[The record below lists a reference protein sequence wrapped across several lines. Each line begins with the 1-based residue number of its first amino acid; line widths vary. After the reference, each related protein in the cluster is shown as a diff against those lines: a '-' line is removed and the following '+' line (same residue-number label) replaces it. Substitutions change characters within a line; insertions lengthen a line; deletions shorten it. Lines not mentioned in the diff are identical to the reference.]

1 MAKKKSGVL
10 VNTIALLAVTFVCV
24 TLLAVVNQITRGP
37 IEQAEIDARA
47 QAYSAVYP
55 SAPGFAEVEN
65 TREILDSSA
74 ELLANSG
81 YSGCSI
87 NDVLS
92 VTDNSGAVQGYVV
105 SATSPSGYGGD
116 LQIAVGITK
125 EGKLTGF
132 DVISHSETPGFGAK
146 STEPEFKSQFA
157 GKPALKLSYSK
168 TGAASET
175 EFDAISGATITS
187 GAVEEAVN
195 SAIVFYQENFA
206 GGVQTSEKGE

>member
-10 VNTIALLAVTFVCV
+10 VNSIALLAVTFVCV

-65 TREILDSSA
+65 TQEILDSSA

>member
-1 MAKKKSGVL
+1 M
-10 VNTIALLAVTFVCV
+10 
-24 TLLAVVNQITRGP
+24 
-37 IEQAEIDARA
+37 
-47 QAYSAVYP
+47 
-55 SAPGFAEVEN
+55 
-65 TREILDSSA
+65 
-74 ELLANSG
+74 
-81 YSGCSI
+81 
-87 NDVLS
+87 LS

-175 EFDAISGATITS
+175 EFDAISGATVTTNAMTN
-187 GAVEEAVN
+187 GTNA
-195 SAIVFYQENFA
+195 AIALYQSIQE
-206 GGVQTSEKGE
+206 

>member
-10 VNTIALLAVTFVCV
+10 INTVALLAVTFVCV
-24 TLLAVVNQITRGP
+24 ALLAVVNQITRGP
-37 IEQAEIDARA
+37 IEQAEIEARA
-47 QAYSAVYP
+47 AAYSAVYP
-55 SAPGFAEVEN
+55 GAPGFAEVEN
-65 TREILDSSA
+65 TQEMLDSSA
-74 ELLANSG
+74 ELLENSG
-81 YSGCSI
+81 CGGCSI
-87 NDVLS
+87 DDVLS

-116 LQIAVGITK
+116 LQIAIGITAD
-125 EGKLTGF
+125 GKLTGF

-146 STEPEFKSQFA
+146 STEPEFKNQFA
-157 GKPALKLSYSK
+157 GKPASKLSYSK

-175 EFDAISGATITS
+175 EFDAVSGATITTK
-187 GAVEEAVN
+187 AVEEAVN

>member
-37 IEQAEIDARA
+37 IEQAEIEARA

-65 TREILDSSA
+65 TQEMLDSSA

-92 VTDNSGAVQGYVV
+92 VTDGTGAVQGYVV

-125 EGKLTGF
+125 DGQLTGF

-157 GKPALKLSYSK
+157 GKPATKLSYSK